1 MRNTNHD
8 CLIQRLWT
16 GQSLRTAVAS
26 AVESMRERRARQS
39 SGSKRAKRS
48 HGSKGGGLEE
58 SAVAAR
64 RPTNPPA
71 ARSQIPPAGQ
81 KTFSSKIYTPP
92 PCPFPSDQ
100 SIYTDRCGSSRLRI
114 RGSSRLCCGS
124 CCRCSIVYR
133 RGTVWCFGGTVARAG
148 AGGKSTAGRRV
159 ARCVSSSSAIQVS
172 HSSPDLLPKTLALLI
187 LPRMWR
193 ARAVVRSESMAFST
207 ASS

>member
-1 MRNTNHD
+1 MSVFLNFRAYDFVSQKIRAVEDPEFEISTSKIFFLNEGIRVIEKLGNFYSSRIDAD
-8 CLIQRLWT
+8 CLIQRL
-16 GQSLRTAVAS
+16 LRTAVAS

-133 RGTVWCFGGTVARAG
+133 RGTV
-148 AGGKSTAGRRV
+148 
-159 ARCVSSSSAIQVS
+159 
-172 HSSPDLLPKTLALLI
+172 
-187 LPRMWR
+187 
-193 ARAVVRSESMAFST
+193 
-207 ASS
+207 